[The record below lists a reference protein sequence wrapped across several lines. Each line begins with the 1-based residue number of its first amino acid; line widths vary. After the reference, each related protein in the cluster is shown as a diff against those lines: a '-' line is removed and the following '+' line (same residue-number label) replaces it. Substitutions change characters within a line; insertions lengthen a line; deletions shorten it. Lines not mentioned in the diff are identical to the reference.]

1 MAINDVKERKITR
14 LFVTMEDL
22 ADVKRDEVWIHTYD
36 WNVYEQSKRM
46 KDTQRGQIKA
56 QGTIQGRI
64 SSHIADEVW
73 HYKNSKTEEGA
84 CNEVYTFLAY
94 ITKQLPDM
102 AIKLDKMVTTL
113 NAEGKALLT
122 YLPDA
127 SPANVTGQCVDE
139 EVVFPVAFIFIIV
152 SDRENLSKSK

>member
-1 MAINDVKERKITR
+1 
-14 LFVTMEDL
+14 
-22 ADVKRDEVWIHTYD
+22 
-36 WNVYEQSKRM
+36 M
-46 KDTQRGQIKA
+46 KDTQRGQIKS

-64 SSHIADEVW
+64 SSHIADEVHCTERLDEKSHQEVW
-73 HYKNSKTEEGA
+73 HCKNRKTEDDA

-94 ITKQLPDM
+94 INKQLPDM

-113 NAEGKALLT
+113 DAEGKAVLT

-139 EVVFPVAFIFIIV
+139 EVVLPVAFNNKV
-152 SDRENLSKSK
+152 